1 MIAIIDYGF
10 GNKKRLSLALK
21 EIGVPFKV
29 TDKINDIDEASHII
43 FPGVGDFGSA
53 ISSLKKKRIFN
64 YLKKVNKGKK
74 HILGICLGMHL
85 FFESSE
91 ESKNHKGLSFMK
103 GKIKKFKKQD
113 IIKVPNIGW
122 CMTKG
127 NKKKLNKKFYFLHS
141 YYLTKNKNTISYV
154 TNKIKISIVKKN
166 LIGVQF
172 HPERSGRWLDF

>member
-10 GNKKRLSLALK
+10 GNKKSLSLALK

-91 ESKNHKGLSFMK
+91 ESTNHKGLSLIK
-103 GKIKKFKKQD
+103 GKIKKFTKKD
-113 IIKVPNIGW
+113 IIKIPNIGW
-122 CMTKG
+122 YKIKG
-127 NKKKLNKKFYFLHS
+127 NKK
-141 YYLTKNKNTISYV
+141 
-154 TNKIKISIVKKN
+154 N
-166 LIGVQF
+166 LIRNF
-172 HPERSGRWLDF
+172 IFYTHIS